1 MIDINSK
8 RNKAWI
14 VALSFLLILLTS
26 GCNRKKIAF
35 DPAKGSHIIILGN
48 TFAERM
54 QHYGYFESLLY
65 KSFPDRDLVV
75 RNMGWSADEPNLQ
88 PRPLNFG
95 DVHEHLADQKADI
108 IFMCFGLNESF
119 KGKDSL
125 EAFKKHLDTF
135 TKELQSHKYN
145 GKSAP
150 TLIYVSPIAHEN
162 IGGLLP
168 DGVEQNKNLE
178 MYANAM
184 KELAGTNKIGFIN
197 LYEPSKKS
205 MSNNEG
211 DHITINGIH
220 LNDKGYRLATNWM
233 GDQLGLEEI
242 KDSTGYTILNNLV
255 KSRDQEFFFRW
266 RAVNGE
272 YIYGRRKKPF
282 GVLSYP
288 PEMKKLDKMIKSLDS
303 LIWDIS
309 LHPANGATSQQKA
322 TAVLDESVKA
332 VGDMNMQSN
341 DYPATTAQ
349 FSLPPGFSVNLF
361 ASEKDFPIEKP
372 VSMLFDARGRLWVAT
387 MPTYPQYFPGFPP
400 RDKII
405 ILEDTDGDGKADK
418 HTVFADHLYLPLGF
432 AFGNGGVYVAEEPNI
447 LFLKDTDGDDKAD
460 TKEIMLHGFGSEDSH
475 HATHAFSYGQD
486 GALYFHEGVFLNSQV
501 ETPYGPVRST
511 NGATFRW
518 EPRTGKLSHY
528 IAYKY
533 NNPWGNVFDKWGM
546 HLIGDAS
553 DGKNYYAT
561 PMTGK
566 IDYPFQH
573 PEINMFTTTRVRPTA
588 GVEIVSSR
596 HFPDSTQG
604 NFLVN
609 NTIGFQGIK
618 QHKIIYTGSGLTT
631 IETTA
636 LLQSSDPNFRPVDLK
651 FAPDGSLYV
660 VDWFNPLIGHMQFS
674 LRDPMRDK
682 AHGRIWRITYTGR
695 PLLKPVNLSQQ
706 SIPQLLDN
714 LKEYEDRFRYRSRE
728 QLRIKDVKQVTP
740 ALEKWL
746 AALDKTNAGYEH
758 NMLEALWIY
767 QDFDVVKEDLLK
779 TLLSANDFRARA
791 AATRVLYYWRER
803 ISNSLDLMA
812 AQANDDSARVRIE
825 AAVALS
831 YFNSEKA
838 VAATLAVLNHPMDY
852 YLDYTCRETL
862 KYLKPLWLNSMKQD
876 VQSLTGKP
884 EQIEFLLNLA
894 TAEELKAMKKGEA
907 VLTALLTR
915 DGVSKE
921 DRKAALKELAT
932 KLNTSEQQVLV
943 NLLSKNK
950 YVTSLSR
957 KDLSAILIAGNKV
970 DILNN
975 RANITHLLDTTLEK
989 DSRLAGFATLINADG
1004 SDEAVYKMA
1013 TGNVTSMTDYLD
1025 ALKLLPDSLL
1035 RVSLYNRVKALIT
1048 TMPVNL
1054 RQSPRAAAVQN
1065 AAIGALAQVPANDR
1079 ERIQYIA
1086 GFIRNGGA
1094 HSEAAANA
1102 LSSMPD
1108 RVLTNGDLMPIVEK
1122 ILVTVK
1128 LTPPPERKSTAFN
1141 NMLKAGKKLA
1151 KLLPVTEGMKAT
1163 LILES
1168 TGTFEVQVSTLP
1180 SKMLFDKQVIVIPAG
1195 RPVVITFNNPDEM
1208 PHNFVIIKGG
1218 AIEKVGKAADAMGAG
1233 KEGFEKNFVP
1243 DLPEVLYSTPL
1254 VNPGDDATLEF
1265 TAPAVAGEYAFIC
1278 SFPGHWQMMR
1288 GVLKVVKL

>member
-1 MIDINSK
+1 MKDLPTNLLKHCTI
-8 RNKAWI
+8 
-14 VALSFLLILLTS
+14 ALSLFLILLTP
-26 GCNRKKIAF
+26 GCNRKKIEF
-35 DPAKGSHIIILGN
+35 NPEKGAHIIILGN

-54 QHYGYFESLLY
+54 QYYGYFETLLY
-65 KSFPDRDLVV
+65 RNFPDKDLLI

-95 DVHEHLADQKADI
+95 NVHEHLADQKADI

-125 EAFKKHLDTF
+125 EQFKKNLDAF

-162 IGGLLP
+162 VGGLLP
-168 DGVEQNKNLE
+168 DGTEHNKNLE
-178 MYANAM
+178 RYTNAM
-184 KELAGTNKIGFIN
+184 KELAETNKIAFIN
-197 LYEPSKKS
+197 LFEPSENS
-205 MSNNEG
+205 MKNSGN
-211 DHITINGIH
+211 DHLTINGIH
-220 LNDKGYRLATNWM
+220 LNDKGYRLAANWM
-233 GDQLGLEEI
+233 GEQLGLNEI
-242 KDSTGYTILNNLV
+242 KDSTGYTVLNNLV
-255 KSRDQEFFFRW
+255 KSKDQEFFFRW

-303 LIWDIS
+303 LIWDVS
-309 LHPANGATSQQKA
+309 LHPANGTINQQKA

-341 DYPATTAQ
+341 NYPATTSQ

-418 HTVFADHLYLPLGF
+418 HTVFAENLYLPLGF

-460 TKEIMLHGFGSEDSH
+460 TKEIVLHGFGSEDSH
-475 HATHAFSYGQD
+475 HATHAYSYGQD

-528 IAYKY
+528 IAYRY

-561 PMTGK
+561 PMTGN
-566 IDYPFQH
+566 IDYPLQH

-618 QHKIIYTGSGLTT
+618 QHKIIYQGSGLTT
-631 IETTA
+631 KETTP

-695 PLLKPVNLSQQ
+695 PLLKPVDLSQQ

-728 QLRIKDVKQVTP
+728 QLRIKDVKLVAP
-740 ALEKWL
+740 ALEKWI
-746 AALDKTNAGYEH
+746 ASLDKTKPDYEH
-758 NMLEALWIY
+758 NLLEALWIY
-767 QDFDVVKEDLLK
+767 QDFDVVKSDLLK
-779 TLLSANDFRARA
+779 TLLRAKDFRARA
-791 AATRVLYYWRER
+791 AATRVLSYWRER
-803 ISNSLDLMA
+803 VSNALDLMTV
-812 AQANDDSARVRIE
+812 QANDDSARVRIE

-894 TAEELKAMKKGEA
+894 SADELKAMKKVEA

-915 DGVSKE
+915 DGVSIE
-921 DRKAALKELAT
+921 DRKAALKELASRQ
-932 KLNTSEQQVLV
+932 KSSEQNVLIA
-943 NLLSKNK
+943 LLSRNK
-950 YVTSLSR
+950 FVTTQSR
-957 KDLSAILIAGNKV
+957 KDLSLMLVSGNKS
-970 DILNN
+970 DLIKN
-975 RANITHLLDTTLEK
+975 RDQLKELLDTTLEK
-989 DSRLAGFATLINADG
+989 DARLAGYAALITADG

-1013 TGNVTSMTDYLD
+1013 IANATTLTDYLD
-1025 ALKLLPDSLL
+1025 GLKLLPDSML
-1035 RVSLYNRVKALIT
+1035 RVSLYNRVKGLT
-1048 TMPVNL
+1048 TLLPDNL
-1054 RQSPRAAAVQN
+1054 QRSARAATVED
-1065 AAIGALAQVPANDR
+1065 AAISALAQVPVNDR

-1086 GFIRNGGA
+1086 GFLRNGGT
-1094 HSEAAANA
+1094 HMEAAANA
-1102 LSSMPD
+1102 LSSMPE
-1108 RVLTNGDLMPIVEK
+1108 RVLLKGDLMPVVEK
-1122 ILVTVK
+1122 ILINVK
-1128 LTPPPERKSTAFN
+1128 TTPTADRKSSSFN
-1141 NMLKAGKKLA
+1141 NMIKAGKKLA
-1151 KLLPVTEGMKAT
+1151 KLLPETEGMKAT

-1168 TGTFEVQVSTLP
+1168 TGTFEVQIATLP
-1180 SKMLFDKQVIVIPAG
+1180 SKMLFDKQVITIPAG
-1195 RPVVITFNNPDEM
+1195 RPVVITFTNPDEM

-1218 AIEKVGKAADAMGAG
+1218 SIEKVGKAADAMGAG

-1243 DLPEVLYSTPL
+1243 DLPEVLYATPL
-1254 VNPGDDATLEF
+1254 VNPGDDATIEF
-1265 TAPAVAGEYAFIC
+1265 TAPEVAGEYAFIC
-1278 SFPGHWQMMR
+1278 SFPGHWNMMR
-1288 GVLKVVKL
+1288 GVVKVVKL